1 MEIWHNPRCKKS
13 RDTLH
18 RLEEAGIEPTI
29 RKYLET
35 PPSERQLSQ
44 VMKMMN
50 IKPTDLIRKQEKVFK
65 ENFKGKDFS
74 DHEWITI
81 MVNNPILI
89 ERPVV
94 IDKNRA
100 VIGRPP
106 ENVDSLV

>member
-13 RDTLH
+13 RETLQ

-50 IKPTDLIRKQEKVFK
+50 IKPTDLIRKQEKIFK

-100 VIGRPP
+100 ILGRPP
-106 ENVDSLV
+106 ENVDSLI